1 MGGDVEVITGGGEE
15 RQCTIYGAPDN
26 SSTTSRVLL
35 RCSCTSHIYVAF
47 EYFCSASC
55 THFEYFS
62 SGNCTHDH
70 VVQTRCSR
78 VDSQTWEGKLP
89 PPLDGRP
96 PSSSFLR
103 CDIDKI
109 SPSLFTPPFL
119 QLIIIRTNTCSDSTR
134 LLQIGWRHFLCL
146 ISFSNT

>member
-62 SGNCTHDH
+62 SKTCTHSQQCSFVAAESTLRLERASCPLHWMADLPH
-70 VVQTRCSR
+70 HPFSGVTLIKSALRC
-78 VDSQTWEGKLP
+78 LP
-89 PPLDGRP
+89 LLFSN
-96 PSSSFLR
+96 SSSSAPTPAVILHAFFKLAG
-103 CDIDKI
+103 DI
-109 SPSLFTPPFL
+109 FYV
-119 QLIIIRTNTCSDSTR
+119 
-134 LLQIGWRHFLCL
+134 
-146 ISFSNT
+146 